1 MNQTEPHILR
11 QLMKLNAVFPNHIL
25 TAQGT
30 EAYVDVLID
39 LDPLEIEAAT
49 NHLLSKVRFYPKPS
63 EIRDAVFDLRSA
75 ANGNPTPYEAWE
87 QVEADM
93 WAGIGHPIVG
103 LSKEPAAHP
112 LAQKACR
119 QIGGYEYLC
128 KSDNAV
134 ADRARF
140 IDAYRGISGAAEEQV
155 RMLPGVS
162 KHVKRLADK
171 LSRKALPGGDSE
183 NKHLQLRGQHVVG
196 EDKEQ

>member
-1 MNQTEPHILR
+1 MNQTEGHIIR
-11 QLMKLNAVFPNHIL
+11 QLAKLNGVFPTHELNEKGV
-25 TAQGT
+25 Q
-30 EAYVDVLID
+30 AYVETLED

-49 NHLLSKVRFYPKPS
+49 THLLSKVRFYPKPS

-103 LSKEPAAHP
+103 LTKEPAAHP
-112 LAQKACR
+112 MAQKACR

-128 KSDNAV
+128 KSENAV

-140 IDAYRGISGAAEEQV
+140 IDAYRGISGTVREQT
-155 RMLPGVS
+155 RMLPGVA
-162 KHVKRLADK
+162 KHVKTLTDN
-171 LSRKALPGGDSE
+171 LSVKSLPGGDHE
-183 NKHLQLRGQHVVG
+183 NK
-196 EDKEQ
+196 